1 MFRDDIRISGF
12 TPFTVREA
20 EFGFYDTYVVQP
32 AKPEA
37 VAQAFEALRRAVEQV
52 PGATFRERPRER

>member
-1 MFRDDIRISGF
+1 MYRDDIRILGD

-20 EFGFYDTYVVQP
+20 DFALYDTYVVQP

-37 VAQAFEALRRAVEQV
+37 VAQTFEALRRAVEQV
-52 PGATFRERPRER
+52 PGVRFMEER